1 MGRPRKEVDI
11 LQTFRVPRVL
21 TIDDLCDRLSCSGRT
36 VLRRLDEHGYYY
48 SSYNHSGRFL
58 TIQEVAEFDTRGLW
72 VWKAARFSKNGNLKQ
87 TIEHFVEADERGM
100 THEELAT
107 ILGVRAYNALLE
119 LVHERRIHRERLGP
133 TFVYFSHKAPAR
145 REQVNRR
152 RLFLQE
158 HQKPRPTS
166 RQIIATLVEL
176 IRDPKAEREDIV
188 LRCQR
193 AGVSISRDV
202 VDVVFETYDL
212 DKKRAP

>member
-1 MGRPRKEVDI
+1 MGRPRKEADI
-11 LQTFRVPRVL
+11 LKMFRAPRIL
-21 TIDDLCDRLSCSGRT
+21 TLEELSDRLSCCDRT
-36 VLRRLDEHGYYY
+36 VLRRLKEHGYF
-48 SSYNHSGRFL
+48 SSYNHSGMFL

-72 VWKAARFSKNGNLKQ
+72 VWKAARFSKHGNLKQ

-119 LVHERRIHRERLGP
+119 MVQERRIHRERLGP

-176 IRDPKAEREDIV
+176 IRDPEAEREDIV

-193 AGVSISRDV
+193 SGVSISRDV
-202 VDVVFETYDL
+202 VDAVFETYDL
-212 DKKRAP
+212 DKKRAL

>member
-11 LQTFRVPRVL
+11 LQTFRTPRVL
-21 TIDDLCDRLSCSGRT
+21 TLKELSDRLSCSGRT
-36 VLRRLDEHGYYY
+36 VLRRLDEHGYF
-48 SSYNHSGRFL
+48 SSYNQSGKFL

-72 VWKAARFSKNGNLKQ
+72 VWKAARFSKTGTLKQ
-87 TIEHFVEADERGM
+87 PIEHVVEADERGM

-133 TFVYFSHKAPAR
+133 TFVYFNRKTAAR
-145 REQVNRR
+145 REQVDRR

-166 RQIIATLVEL
+166 RQIIATLLEL
-176 IRDPKAEREDIV
+176 IRDPKARRENIV

-193 AGVSISRDV
+193 VGVSISRGV
-202 VDVVFETYDL
+202 VDSIFETYDL

>member
-11 LQTFRVPRVL
+11 LQTFRAHRVL
-21 TIDDLCDRLSCSGRT
+21 TLEELSDRLSCSGRT
-36 VLRRLDEHGYYY
+36 VLRRLDEHGYF
-48 SSYNHSGRFL
+48 SSYNYTGRFL

-72 VWKAARFSKNGNLKQ
+72 VWKAARFSKHRTLKQ
-87 TIEHFVEADERGM
+87 TIEHFIEADERGM

-133 TFVYFSHKAPAR
+133 TFVYFNRKVAAR
-145 REQVNRR
+145 REQVDQR

-166 RQIIATLVEL
+166 RQIIATLLEL
-176 IRDPKAEREDIV
+176 IRDPKAGRQDIV

-193 AGVSISRDV
+193 VGVSISRDV
-202 VDVVFETYDL
+202 VDSIFETYDL